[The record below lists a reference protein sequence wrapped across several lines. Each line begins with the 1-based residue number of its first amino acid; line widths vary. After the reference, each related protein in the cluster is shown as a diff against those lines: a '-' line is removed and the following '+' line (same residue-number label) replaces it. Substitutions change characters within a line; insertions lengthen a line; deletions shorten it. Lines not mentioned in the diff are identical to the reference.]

1 MALINCPACN
11 NRVSSRA
18 EYCSNC
24 KAPIS
29 SKNDEA
35 TDRANERTRWNRR
48 KRQQNYAFLA
58 ILSFV
63 VGIGLFWKFREDQ
76 TSLGFEAGIWFAAV
90 GFFGY
95 AVLRIMG
102 ILNKFK

>member
-1 MALINCPACN
+1 MSLINCPACN
-11 NRVSSRA
+11 NRVSSKA
-18 EYCSNC
+18 EFCSNC
-24 KAPIS
+24 KAPIA

-35 TDRANERTRWNRR
+35 SERAHERARWKRR

-63 VGIGLFWKFREDQ
+63 VGVALFWEFREQ
-76 TSLGFEAGIWFAAV
+76 HTAMGFKAGIWLAAA

-95 AVLRIMG
+95 AVLRIKG
-102 ILNKFK
+102 IVNKFK